1 MKSEPGQFEDRRRA
15 RRRALQAL
23 YQWELNRS
31 EVEEIFTQFLD
42 EQDFSNV
49 DMLLFKSL
57 VRGVVKDHQELDE
70 ALQAFVDRPIRQLDV
85 MEKAILRMGAFELKN
100 SPEIPFPVILNE
112 CIDLARRFGAEQGHS
127 FINGALDKAAAA
139 WRQQEIL
146 NKPVSSA

>member
-1 MKSEPGQFEDRRRA
+1 MKSVPGQFEDRRRA

-31 EVEEIFTQFLD
+31 EVEEIFAQFMD

-49 DMLLFKSL
+49 DLLLFKSL
-57 VRGVVKDHQELDE
+57 VRGVVKDHEQLDE

-85 MEKAILRMGAFELKN
+85 MEKAILRMGAFELQN
-100 SPEIPFPVILNE
+100 SPEIPFPVVLNE
-112 CIDLARRFGAEQGHS
+112 CIDLAKRFGAEQGHS

-139 WRQQEIL
+139 WRKQEFQ
-146 NKPVSSA
+146 NKPASSA